1 MMHSIRHIFLGATA
15 TVLVFS
21 AGTAIAGERN
31 KMVETPANYET
42 VLPSFFDNS
51 VNVEKFAQRKD
62 ERRISASQAKAA
74 AQRSRPGSKFVNIQM
89 SGKDAY
95 RVRLQE
101 KNGRI
106 VDVYVDA
113 RTGRVKNLRLID

>member
-1 MMHSIRHIFLGATA
+1 MHSIRHIFLGATA
-15 TVLVFS
+15 AVLALS
-21 AGTAIAGERN
+21 AGTAMADERN
-31 KMVETPANYET
+31 DMDVVKVVYET
-42 VLPSFFDNS
+42 VLTTIIDNNE
-51 VNVEKFAQRKD
+51 NVEKFAQRNGDRK
-62 ERRISASQAKAA
+62 ISASQAKSA

-89 SGKDAY
+89 SGNAY

-113 RTGRVKNLRLID
+113 RTGRVKN

>member
-1 MMHSIRHIFLGATA
+1 MHSIRHIFLGATA
-15 TVLVFS
+15 AVLAVLAFS
-21 AGTAIAGERN
+21 AGTAMAGERDSIGD
-31 KMVETPANYET
+31 TQAIYEA
-42 VLPSFFDNS
+42 VLPVISENDE
-51 VNVEKFAQRKD
+51 NVEKFAQRKGD
-62 ERRISASQAKAA
+62 RQISASQAKSA

-89 SGKDAY
+89 SGNAY

-113 RTGRVKNLRLID
+113 RTGRVKN

>member
-1 MMHSIRHIFLGATA
+1 M
-15 TVLVFS
+15 
-21 AGTAIAGERN
+21 AGERD
-31 KMVETPANYET
+31 KLPQMHGMYET
-42 VLPSFFDNS
+42 VLPTSIEKTNR
-51 VNVEKFAQRKD
+51 VEKFAQRKQ
-62 ERRISASQAKAA
+62 ERGISASQAKAV

-89 SGKDAY
+89 SGGNTY

-113 RTGRVKNLRLID
+113 RTGRVKN